1 MENRRL
7 GRTGLHVSA
16 LGLGTMT
23 WGRETDAQDAAE
35 QLRDF
40 ADAGGTLVDTAGSY
54 ADGASEEILGSLVGS
69 TVHRDDLVICTK
81 GGLRRT
87 PHGTVVDASRRAL
100 LGDLDASLA
109 RLGTDHVDLF
119 LVQAPDLGTPLDETV
134 AALHHAVSSGRT
146 RYVGLSNHSA
156 WHTGYVAG
164 RLSREDGATLAAVEV
179 EHSLLARDL
188 EHDVVPAAQALG
200 LGILGWSALGRG
212 VLTGKYRGGVPAGS
226 RGASAQLAGF
236 VEPYLDEGASSVVD
250 ALCTAAAG
258 LGREPLEVAV
268 AWVLGRSYLSSA
280 VVGARTPAQL
290 RAVLAA
296 DDLVLPPAVGQAL
309 DDVSAGERGSVYA

>member
-40 ADAGGTLVDTAGSY
+40 TDAGGTLVDTAGSY
-54 ADGASEEILGSLVGS
+54 ADGASEEILGSLLGS
-69 TVHRDDLVICTK
+69 AVHRDDLVLCTK
-81 GGLRRT
+81 GGLRQTAR
-87 PHGTVVDASRRAL
+87 GTVVDSSRRAL
-100 LGDLDASLA
+100 LTDLDASLA

-134 AALHHAVSSGRT
+134 DALSHAVTSGRAL
-146 RYVGLSNHSA
+146 YVGLSNHGA

-164 RLSREDGATLAAVEV
+164 RLSQVDGVTLAAVEV
-179 EHSLLARDL
+179 EHSLLARAL
-188 EHDVVPAAQALG
+188 EDDVVPAAQALG
-200 LGILGWSALGRG
+200 VGVIGWSALGRG

-236 VEPYLDEGASSVVD
+236 VKPYLGEAASSVVD
-250 ALCTAAAG
+250 AVCTAAAG
-258 LGREPLEVAV
+258 LGREPLEVAL
-268 AWVLGRSYLSSA
+268 AWLLERDYLGSA
-280 VVGARTPAQL
+280 VVGARTPGQL
-290 RAVLAA
+290 RAALGAV
-296 DDLVLPPAVGQAL
+296 DLVLPPAVSLAL
-309 DDVSAGERGSVYA
+309 DDVSADDRESARA